1 MDILDD
7 DVFEED
13 EHFFVRLQNLRL
25 REDGCEGTGSPP
37 KGRLVEPLVASVTI
51 LDDDH
56 AGVFVFGQKV
66 VRRDQSRGTVTVAVV
81 RNSGSRG
88 SVALPYHTEDG
99 SAKAGLDY
107 QESRGL
113 LQFAHKQTR

>member
-1 MDILDD
+1 MHD

-13 EHFFVRLQNLRL
+13 QQFFVHLRNLRPG
-25 REDGCEGTGSPP
+25 EDGCGGTGSPP
-37 KGRLVEPLVASVTI
+37 RGWLVEPLVASVTI

-56 AGVFVFGQKV
+56 AGIFVFGQQV
-66 VRRDQSRGTVTVAVV
+66 CRRNQSSGTLTVAVV

-88 SVALPYHTEDG
+88 SVALAYHTEDG

-113 LQFAHKQTR
+113 LHFADRQTR